1 VDTFAQAPTAP
12 HRPRIVEIEPP
23 PADEPRRELLR
34 GLRAAPASIEPKFFY
49 DRLGSRLFEAICE
62 LPEYYLPRAE
72 REIFDV
78 HGAAIA
84 AAVGQGC
91 TLIDLGAGN
100 CRKAERLFDLLRPAQ
115 YVAVDIS
122 GEYLRETLDC
132 LQERHPRLDIVG
144 VVQDFSR
151 RLVLPPPV
159 RAERRLFFYPGSSIG
174 NFMPA
179 AAAGFLG
186 RLRELGGGGGRVLLG
201 VDLVKERAALEAAY
215 DDPLGVT
222 AAFNLNVLNNV
233 NRIAGSD
240 FDVRDWRHVAFF
252 NERESRIEMHLE
264 AKKEI
269 SVSLPDGPRAFRAGE
284 RMLTENSYK
293 LAPAAVA
300 MLAGKASIQ
309 RTWLDAGKRFAVS
322 LLSGSD

>member
-1 VDTFAQAPTAP
+1 MDTFAQSPTAP
-12 HRPRIVEIEPP
+12 QRPHIVEIGP
-23 PADEPRRELLR
+23 PADDDPRRELLR
-34 GLRAAPASIEPKFFY
+34 GLRGTPATIAPKFFY

-72 REIFDV
+72 REIFEAR
-78 HGAAIA
+78 GAAIA
-84 AAVGQGC
+84 AAVGEGC

-122 GEYLRETLDC
+122 GEHLREALDC
-132 LQERHPRLDIVG
+132 LQDRHPRLDIVG
-144 VVQDFSR
+144 VVQDFSH
-151 RLVLPPPV
+151 RLALPPPV

-174 NFMPA
+174 NFTPA
-179 AAAGFLG
+179 EATQFLA
-186 RLRELGGGGGRVLLG
+186 RLRELGGRVLLG
-201 VDLVKERAALEAAY
+201 VDLVKERSVLEAAY

-233 NRIAGSD
+233 NRIVGSD
-240 FDVRDWRHVAFF
+240 FDVRDWRHVALF

-269 SVSLPDGPRAFRAGE
+269 SVSLPGGPRAFRAGE

-293 LAPAAVA
+293 LTPAAA
-300 MLAGKASIQ
+300 AALAGTVDAQ
-309 RTWLDAGKRFAVS
+309 QTWLDAGRRFAVS
-322 LLSGSD
+322 LLGGSD